1 MSNQRTFA
9 SMAWSAKGKV
19 TRRER
24 FLAEMDQVI
33 PWPQLLAL
41 IEPHYPKAGQGRQPL
56 GQEKMLR
63 IYLLQQWFNPSDP
76 QAEDAIYDSE
86 SMRRFARVELGDD
99 VVPDESTILRFRH
112 LLERHG
118 LTQAIFDSITGL
130 LEERRLLLRSGTIV
144 DATIIAA
151 PSSTKNAS
159 ATRDPEMKQTRKG
172 KNWHFGMKLHIGADK
187 RGIVHT
193 VRATNAAVADVTQ
206 LSELLHGGEREVF
219 GDQAYWKEDDQQFL
233 KSWGMHYRIN
243 RRPTPRR
250 PLSERWRMINRERW
264 RTRACGE
271 HAFRVIKQLWGFT
284 KVRYHGLAKNLAR
297 AQTMFALANLYQVR
311 RQLLPQGARC
321 ALWETFGQQAV
332 SVALSAGP
340 IITQPPFVEPDCHD
354 HF

>member
-1 MSNQRTFA
+1 MGNQRTFA
-9 SMAWSAKGKV
+9 SMAWQAKGKV

-24 FLAEMDQVI
+24 FLAEMDAVI
-33 PWPQLLAL
+33 PWTRLLGL
-41 IEPHYPKAGQGRQPL
+41 IAPHYPKAGNGRQPL
-56 GQEKMLR
+56 GMEKMLR
-63 IYLLQQWFNPSDP
+63 IYFLQQWFNLSDP

-86 SMRRFARVELGDD
+86 SMRRCARVELGDE

-193 VRATNAAVADVTQ
+193 VRATNAAVADITQ
-206 LSELLHGGEREVF
+206 LPDLLHGQEREVF
-219 GDQAYWKEDDQQFL
+219 GDQAYWKEDDRAFL
-233 KSWGMHYRIN
+233 ESWGVRYRIN
-243 RRPTPRR
+243 RRPSRR
-250 PLSERWRMINRERW
+250 PLSKRWRMINRARS
-264 RTRACGE
+264 RTRARGE
-271 HAFRVIKQLWGFT
+271 HAFRIVKQLWGFA
-284 KVRYHGLAKNLAR
+284 KVRYRGLAKNLAR
-297 AQTMFALANLYQVR
+297 AQTMFALANLYQFR
-311 RQLLPQGARC
+311 RELLPTELRC
-321 ALWETFGQQAV
+321 GL
-332 SVALSAGP
+332 
-340 IITQPPFVEPDCHD
+340 
-354 HF
+354 